1 MLISLIFVIV
11 ILVWQSKTLFL
22 SIEKN
27 IRLNE
32 ILFAIAAYPVYKL
45 HAFFRLI
52 ILDLTLSMIIESRH
66 EQICLRSFLLDLT
79 QSELSSTEDDQKL

>member
-1 MLISLIFVIV
+1 MAKTKVLISLIFVIV

-22 SIEKN
+22 AIENN

-32 ILFAIAAYPVYKL
+32 KLFAIVAYPVCKL

-52 ILDLTLSMIIESRH
+52 ILGLT
-66 EQICLRSFLLDLT
+66 
-79 QSELSSTEDDQKL
+79 